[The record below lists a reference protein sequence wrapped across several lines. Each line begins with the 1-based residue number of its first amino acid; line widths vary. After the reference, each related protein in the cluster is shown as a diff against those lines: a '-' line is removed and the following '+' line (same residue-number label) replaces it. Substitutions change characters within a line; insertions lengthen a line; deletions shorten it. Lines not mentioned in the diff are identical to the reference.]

1 MAKYISMHTLA
12 CLTRQGAEDL
22 AKRVFAAAANGTAG
36 SGATGAGAAG
46 RRVAVN
52 MIEGKMLVEWEAP
65 DRDQLEAWLK
75 NERFHYDW
83 VLRIE
88 LESTGGPLAAP

>member
-1 MAKYISMHTLA
+1 MARYISLHTLA

-22 AKRVFAAAANGTAG
+22 TRRVFAAA
-36 SGATGAGAAG
+36 GAASTAGAASATG

-52 MIEGKMLVEWEAP
+52 MIEGKMLVEWEAA
-65 DRDQLEAWLK
+65 DRDALEAWLGS
-75 NERFHYDW
+75 ERFHYDW
-83 VLRIE
+83 VMRIE